1 MSGDWRDLTACRTA
15 DPATFFP
22 EPGDVQAEAAAKAV
36 CSGCPVRVPC
46 AEFADA
52 TQAEAGIWGGLT
64 VDERARERRRRR
76 RRAASAR
83 RAA

>member
-1 MSGDWRDLTACRTA
+1 MNGDWRDQAACRTA

-22 EPGDVQAEAAAKAV
+22 EPGGSAAAAKAI
-36 CSGCPVRVPC
+36 CAACPVRVPC

-52 TQAEAGIWGGLT
+52 TLAKAGVWGGLT
-64 VDERARERRRRR
+64 EDERARERRRRM

-83 RAA
+83 RAAA